1 MPSPLH
7 FAAVWMVN
15 LQPVESGQYVYAVTH
30 LDLSG
35 VNAPVRLV
43 CIHEDFSGWKVVPLQ

>member
-30 LDLSG
+30 LAQLSLLAPSGNDFGG
-35 VNAPVRLV
+35 VKA
-43 CIHEDFSGWKVVPLQ
+43 

>member
-7 FAAVWMVN
+7 FAAVWIVN